1 MDDLFVRQID
11 ILKGAMGDYRRGAL
25 GLNSL
30 IQRIEGVSEMLDMPE
45 WKDAIYPIVLSL
57 ETINAFAL
65 GANKGLTE
73 ADTISVENSLLM
85 LEKLIG
91 RFQTRTGN

>member
-1 MDDLFVRQID
+1 
-11 ILKGAMGDYRRGAL
+11 
-25 GLNSL
+25 
-30 IQRIEGVSEMLDMPE
+30 MPE

-65 GANKGLTE
+65 SANKGLTK
-73 ADTISVENSLLM
+73 ADTISVENSLSM